1 MLLLFT
7 MILRQVK
14 ILQAKVRVHIA
25 VTRARTQVAS
35 MWFERSLPALCL
47 HVRIVLAGRGLDLR
61 NLTANDRE
69 NIRQMELQ
77 YAEYRYVS
85 PQPPQPDGVTDEFGF
100 PGPPKVRPPVYTGPT
115 NMALIKH
122 MHTAQFHAFL
132 RAHHE
137 LIVGSGFLA
146 HFVPAALAS
155 PLPSPHTFGNPATPA
170 NARQGNVIASLK
182 RNAISGLVLK
192 NRRLYMKKS
201 TKKTAVVFEKFV
213 VTMEDARSFI
223 RDGRDS
229 LCEHLLDLGLKD
241 AVSAGMRVR
250 QLMGGKRLGFGA
262 GLTGGSGGGSSG
274 TSRRASIKRTV
285 SGLSE
290 QPGPPR
296 DSPSRKST
304 GKSEKFQG
312 GSASSKSRARS
323 RGLAATASTIP
334 TALLL
339 SRMPLPP
346 VFLLL
351 SSLTAEDMALL
362 YFDVADKMR
371 RLGPAGAEKG
381 SRGGKGSL
389 ASPSVG
395 RSVSAAHGEHS
406 HHPSIT
412 LHTHSGEAPHRSGYT
427 PTSSSSG
434 VSHLH
439 EGANHLFVQV
449 TTPTHA
455 HPPHHS
461 RYPSSSAVGGSPMLK
476 RLK

>member
-1 MLLLFT
+1 
-7 MILRQVK
+7 
-14 ILQAKVRVHIA
+14 
-25 VTRARTQVAS
+25 

-85 PQPPQPDGVTDEFGF
+85 TLPPRPDVDADSDFGF
-100 PGPPKVRPPVYTGPT
+100 PGPLKVRAPVYTGPS

-146 HFVPAALAS
+146 NFVPTALAS
-155 PLPSPHTFGNPATPA
+155 PLPSPHPFGYPTTPSH
-170 NARQGNVIASLK
+170 ARQGIVIAALK
-182 RNAISGLVLK
+182 RSAISGLVLK

-262 GLTGGSGGGSSG
+262 GAAGGSGGGSSG

-285 SGLSE
+285 SGLSAE
-290 QPGPPR
+290 PGPPR
-296 DSPSRKST
+296 DSPSRKSA

-312 GSASSKSRARS
+312 GSASSKTRARS
-323 RGLAATASTIP
+323 RGFAATASTIP

-362 YFDVADKMR
+362 YFDLADKMR
-371 RLGPAGAEKG
+371 RLAPAGAEKTV
-381 SRGGKGSL
+381 RGGKGSL
-389 ASPSVG
+389 ASSSMG
-395 RSVSAAHGEHS
+395 RSVSAAQGES
-406 HHPSIT
+406 FYQPSIS
-412 LHTHSGEAPHRSGYT
+412 LHTLSSEASHRSGHT
-427 PTSSSSG
+427 PTSSSSA

-439 EGANHLFVQV
+439 EGASHLFVQL

-455 HPPHHS
+455 RPPHHS
-461 RYPSSSAVGGSPMLK
+461 RYPTSSAVGGSPMLR